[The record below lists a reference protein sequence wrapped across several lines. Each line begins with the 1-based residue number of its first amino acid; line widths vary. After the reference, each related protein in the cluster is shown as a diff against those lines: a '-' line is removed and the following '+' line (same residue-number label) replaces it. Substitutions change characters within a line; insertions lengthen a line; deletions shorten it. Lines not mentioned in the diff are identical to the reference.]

1 MTEAADIIRD
11 KRRHWAAP
19 GGSHD
24 RKVRILARWLP
35 GLVGVVAAAMI
46 VGPLFTEGELSFL
59 LDRNKVAMTEE
70 RLRVTNAMYRGEDG
84 QGRPF
89 TVTAG
94 SAVQVSAREPVVRM
108 ENIAAR
114 IRLSDGPAELTAARG
129 AYDYSAQTVQADGP
143 VQFTAADGYR
153 LSTVNVLIDLRQRK
167 VWGSGGVS
175 GAVPAGTFS
184 ADRVSADLD
193 SRVLMLDGNVRLR
206 IDQTSFR
213 IPR

>member
-59 LDRNKVAMTEE
+59 LDRNKVAVTEE

-94 SAVQVSAREPVVRM
+94 SAVQVSARESVVRM

-153 LSTVNVLIDLRQRK
+153 LSTANVLIDLRQRK

-193 SRVLMLDGNVRLR
+193 SRVLMIDGNVRLR

>member
-1 MTEAADIIRD
+1 MTEAADLIRD

-46 VGPLFTEGELSFL
+46 VGPLFTQGELSFL
-59 LDRNKVAMTEE
+59 LDRNKVAVTEE

-89 TVTAG
+89 TLTAG

-143 VQFTAADGYR
+143 VLFTAADGYR
-153 LSTVNVLIDLRQRK
+153 LSTANVLIDLRQRK

>member
-59 LDRNKVAMTEE
+59 LDRNKVAVTEE

-94 SAVQVSAREPVVRM
+94 SAVQVSARESLVRM

-153 LSTVNVLIDLRQRK
+153 LSTANVLIDLRQRK

>member
-46 VGPLFTEGELSFL
+46 VGPLFTQGELSFL
-59 LDRNKVAMTEE
+59 LDRNKVAVTEE

-153 LSTVNVLIDLRQRK
+153 LSTANVLIDLRQRK

>member
-46 VGPLFTEGELSFL
+46 AGPLFTQGELSFL
-59 LDRNKVAMTEE
+59 LDRNKVAVTEE

-153 LSTVNVLIDLRQRK
+153 LSTANVLIDLRQRK

-206 IDQTSFR
+206 IAQTSFR